1 MTVLPDYEIDD
12 IVERYWDDDEEY
24 LTEKDRQ
31 FLVDNNAM
39 HLWEEA
45 YFQDLADTYQ
55 GSCKSLTQVH
65 SKFLEDFDRF
75 GELDDL
81 YFECTACGWWYE
93 AGEQGEC
100 PAGETWCETCSE
112 EQGYGEEE

>member
-1 MTVLPDYEIDD
+1 MSFLSNLEIDA
-12 IVERYWDDDEEY
+12 IIEKYWDNDDEY
-24 LTEKDRQ
+24 LTAEDRK
-31 FLVDNNAM
+31 FLVEHDA
-39 HLWEEA
+39 LVSWEEA

-55 GSCKSLTQVH
+55 GSCKSLSEVH

-81 YFECTACGWWYE
+81 YFECTACGWWWE

-100 PAGETWCETCSE
+100 PDGETYCEDCSVE
-112 EQGYGEEE
+112 AGYGEEE